1 MRYPRLE
8 NLLKATLLV
17 GTGLFLYGK
26 LANGTLY
33 NYINEKFMGVT
44 VFGMVGLIV
53 VGLAYQFRRD
63 LDHHDHHDHDHDHD
77 THDHAHHDHGH
88 VGHSHGLSWS
98 GFFLVALP
106 VVLGLSVPSQPL
118 GVAALDNREVNL
130 SPESSALP
138 ASVQA
143 AAKTVSERNL
153 LDWWRTF
160 QATTDP
166 GTLTDEA
173 ATVVGFV
180 YHDAR
185 YGDDAFMVTRF
196 VVSCCVA
203 DAAVIG
209 LVVRWPESADLAD
222 DQWVEVS
229 GVFVP
234 SDLESWRSPVLAA
247 QTVTSIDPPNQPYL
261 YP

>member
-8 NLLKATLLV
+8 NLLKAALLV

-63 LDHHDHHDHDHDHD
+63 LDADP
-77 THDHAHHDHGH
+77 HAHHDHSHHDHGH
-88 VGHSHGLSWS
+88 PGHSHGLSWG
-98 GFFLVALP
+98 GFVLVALP
-106 VVLGLSVPSQPL
+106 VVLGLLVPSQPL
-118 GVAALDNREVNL
+118 GVAALDNREVSL

-143 AAKTVSERNL
+143 AAKQVSERDM

-160 QATTDP
+160 QATTDYN
-166 GTLTDEA
+166 TLNGET

-180 YHDAR
+180 YQDPR
-185 YGDDAFMVTRF
+185 YSEDYFTAARF

-203 DAAVIG
+203 DASVIG
-209 LVVRWPESADLAD
+209 LIVQRPAGVKLAN
-222 DQWVEVS
+222 DQWVEVH
-229 GVFVP
+229 GVFMP
-234 SDLESWRSPVLAA
+234 SELDNWRPPVLGA
-247 QTVTSIDPPNQPYL
+247 QTVTPIDPPNQPYL